1 MDQRYVQREPR
12 AWTEHYLVLGWH
24 RGVPA
29 IARAIIATAGIAAP
43 VVFVNVGD
51 PEAVG
56 KELDA
61 LKDSMATKDQM
72 GHVLSAPTFLHISGS
87 PADKEVLQAAGVSGA
102 KALVIVA
109 DEAAGP
115 VSGADDRT
123 FRYII
128 AVRELNKD
136 GTIVA
141 EVIKPDRSSY
151 IKNAGANEIEIRDT
165 RQPFYIVAVSR
176 APGLG
181 SAARQLFG
189 AGSPQAVRKEVVPSE
204 LWNKTLR
211 ETREWFR
218 TERAEM
224 VIGIISDPESLSV
237 NDVMGTG
244 TGWVSSFIER
254 MLAESGQDVLA
265 EARGQRQVRINPKDD
280 YRIGPR
286 DSAIVIPTGRKTT
299 AKAAIRGSTG

>member
-1 MDQRYVQREPR
+1 MDQRFLQREPR
-12 AWTEHYLVLGWH
+12 AWTDHFLVLGWH

-29 IARAIIATAGIAAP
+29 IARAVIATAGVSAP
-43 VVFVNVGD
+43 IVFVNIGD
-51 PEAVG
+51 PEAIG

-61 LKDSMATKDQM
+61 LKEALSDKDQM
-72 GHVLSAPTFLHISGS
+72 GHVRSAPTFLHVPGS
-87 PADKEVLQAAGVSGA
+87 PAEKEVLQTAGASGA
-102 KALVIVA
+102 KAIIIVA
-109 DEAAGP
+109 DEVAGP
-115 VSGADDRT
+115 LAGADDRT

-128 AVRELNKD
+128 ATRELNKD

-141 EVIKPDRSSY
+141 EVIKPDRGTY

-181 SAARQLFG
+181 AAARQLFG

-204 LWNKTLR
+204 LWSKPLR
-211 ETREWFR
+211 EARAWFR
-218 TERAEM
+218 SARSEL

-244 TGWVSSFIER
+244 TGWVSGFIER

-265 EARGQRQVRINPKDD
+265 EARGQRQVRINPPDD
-280 YRIGPR
+280 YMIGPR
-286 DSAIVIPTGRKTT
+286 DSAIVIPTGRKVA
-299 AKAAIRGSTG
+299 AKVAIRGSTG

>member
-1 MDQRYVQREPR
+1 MPRGKGIGSMDQRYVQREPR

-29 IARAIIATAGIAAP
+29 IARAIIATAGISAP

-51 PEAVG
+51 PEAIA
-56 KELDA
+56 KDLDA

-72 GHVLSAPTFLHISGS
+72 GHVLSAPTFIHIEGTPS
-87 PADKEVLQAAGVSGA
+87 DKEVLQSAGVSGA

-141 EVIKPDRSSY
+141 EVIKQ
-151 IKNAGANEIEIRDT
+151 IG
-165 RQPFYIVAVSR
+165 R
-176 APGLG
+176 AH
-181 SAARQLFG
+181 
-189 AGSPQAVRKEVVPSE
+189 V
-204 LWNKTLR
+204 
-211 ETREWFR
+211 
-218 TERAEM
+218 
-224 VIGIISDPESLSV
+224 
-237 NDVMGTG
+237 
-244 TGWVSSFIER
+244 
-254 MLAESGQDVLA
+254 
-265 EARGQRQVRINPKDD
+265 
-280 YRIGPR
+280 
-286 DSAIVIPTGRKTT
+286 
-299 AKAAIRGSTG
+299 